1 MPKPVK
7 GADLKNDP
15 DKGVKVK
22 KNRGRRSDGNEFPG
36 VSVAAHPRAGA
47 SVRRIKGV
55 GGLAG
60 FGIAAGLSAQAG
72 VPTEMIGERAMIAGV
87 AGYVIAWGTSVT
99 VWRQLVLAE
108 LRTASERAEA
118 RHEAL
123 REARRAQQPGI

>member
-7 GADLKNDP
+7 GAD
-15 DKGVKVK
+15 VKSVKTK
-22 KNRGRRSDGNEFPG
+22 KNRGRKPEEEFPG

-60 FGIAAGLSAQAG
+60 FGIAAALSLQAG
-72 VPTEMIGERAMIAGV
+72 VPTELIGERAMIAGL

-108 LRTASERAEA
+108 MRTASERAEA
-118 RHEAL
+118 RHQEIL
-123 REARRAQQPGI
+123 EARRAQLGVAQPPR